1 MHRVLNADGVVA
13 MSEPGQGHAAS
24 PTSIAETAATGVLEN
39 ELVIEDIAAL
49 AEAVGFREV
58 NVLAEG
64 PTRRYE
70 IPVRDIGSFN
80 VLAAAG
86 AAPTFLARVAIE
98 GTGPRRRGR
107 RFNGG
112 ADVAGDAMFP
122 AVRSCFHRRLYKHG
136 GKPSMHMHMRFLTVS
151 ALTAGLCAGTGDVR
165 AQGSVAFSR
174 VVTQPNVFVDNVAAV
189 ADLDGDG
196 RDDVIAFKSLEYNV
210 AREDRLTKSPLR
222 LFVSVGDGSFRHAPE
237 LVEGTIDVRFPIV
250 VADDFNGDGRADLAV
265 FDGGVYVVAE
275 SVGVGNPPQLFLSS
289 PDGRLRSSSALA
301 DAVRREHAL
310 RPNPDM
316 VRLAQELG
324 LARLGK
330 LSIDGTKVR
339 ANASKRK
346 AMSYD
351 RMQEE
356 EQRLESEIEA
366 LLRQADAVDEAEDA
380 RLGAEVRG
388 DDLPAELR
396 RREER
401 LAAIREAKARLEA
414 AARAADD
421 ARGRQPGQDRNPK
434 GGRPYKRAYGEPDEK
449 AQSNFTDPESSI
461 MKTSNEGFQQ
471 CYNAQVTVDA
481 EHQLVV
487 ATDLTANASDQGELP
502 VLLDAVKETFAA
514 QPETVLADAGY
525 CNERD
530 LTDLEKRG
538 IDGYVALGPGQGGPT
553 APAPVA
559 RPGALVARAGR
570 AGARSTSRR

>member
-1 MHRVLNADGVVA
+1 MSTTFRPYVPDQSLLLPPDVREWLPEGHLAHHVSDLVDGLDLTAFYALYEGDGRRNAPYEPRMMVKVLLYAY
-13 MSEPGQGHAAS
+13 
-24 PTSIAETAATGVLEN
+24 ATGVFSSRRVARKLE
-39 ELVIEDIAAL
+39 ED
-49 AEAVGFREV
+49 VGFR
-58 NVLAEG
+58 
-64 PTRRYE
+64 
-70 IPVRDIGSFN
+70 
-80 VLAAAG
+80 VLAAG
-86 AAPTFLARVAIE
+86 NFPQHRTLCEF
-98 GTGPRRRGR
+98 RRR
-107 RFNGG
+107 
-112 ADVAGDAMFP
+112 
-122 AVRSCFHRRLYKHG
+122 H
-136 GKPSMHMHMRFLTVS
+136 
-151 ALTAGLCAGTGDVR
+151 
-165 AQGSVAFSR
+165 
-174 VVTQPNVFVDNVAAV
+174 
-189 ADLDGDG
+189 
-196 RDDVIAFKSLEYNV
+196 LEDFQ
-210 AREDRLTKSPLR
+210 A
-222 LFVSVGDGSFRHAPE
+222 LFVEV
-237 LVEGTIDVRFPIV
+237 
-250 VADDFNGDGRADLAV
+250 
-265 FDGGVYVVAE
+265 
-275 SVGVGNPPQLFLSS
+275 
-289 PDGRLRSSSALA
+289 
-301 DAVRREHAL
+301 
-310 RPNPDM
+310 

-351 RMQEE
+351 RMQAE
-356 EQRLESEIEA
+356 EQRLESEVEA
-366 LLRQADAVDEAEDA
+366 LLRQADAVDEAEDS

-414 AARAADD
+414 AARAADA

-530 LTDLEKRG
+530 LT
-538 IDGYVALGPGQGGPT
+538 P
-553 APAPVA
+553 
-559 RPGALVARAGR
+559 RPGR
-570 AGARSTSRR
+570 AGSLRGSRCGAGARQGMQERRRLPVIGRPIRRRLAWWRSWRRRRAARRMRSASGCRRLPRDGWIKHVLGFRPARTRDGASGTWCAFERQTPEPLMAARDLRLTTATNRCASRSRRAMRPARTEFCHLFANCHPALTGVAARRLRSWAGDPLRAANLLRRRLLARIIHEGS